1 MILQRSLRKCAA
13 LAALLAL
20 VLQSLWPL
28 LSHAAPRER
37 TELVPL
43 CTVDGVAHFLELKL
57 GKSPLEKQAAHHGE
71 HCKLC
76 VFGADRLAA
85 LPPADIPALVV
96 ANVDLRPADPG
107 FPPATARCSH
117 PPAQPRA
124 PPAVL

>member
-1 MILQRSLRKCAA
+1 MILQRSLRKGAA
-13 LAALLAL
+13 ITAMLAL
-20 VLQSLWPL
+20 VLQALWPL
-28 LSHAAPRER
+28 VSQAAPRER

-43 CTVDGVAHFLELKL
+43 CTVDGVTHFLELKL
-57 GKSPLEKQAAHHGE
+57 GKSPLEKRTALHGD

-85 LPPADIPALVV
+85 LPPAESPALVV
-96 ANVDLRPADPG
+96 ATVDLRPADPQ
-107 FPPATARCSH
+107 FAPATAFYSH